1 MLIVAL
7 GYFYVIAI
15 VAAVAIADGH
25 VWSGLFTLIFAGIL
39 PGAMLRWLRQRKRL
53 ARQRE
58 EMPQD
63 TSGSD

>member
-1 MLIVAL
+1 
-7 GYFYVIAI
+7 
-15 VAAVAIADGH
+15 VAIADGH